1 MIIDEQD
8 LFNFVFFAEKLSE
21 EKRLLIEADKSLSE
35 AVEFY
40 TQLKLNSERELAS
53 SIKKKLA
60 EKIPAYKLNDV
71 IELYAL
77 KSPVTQNQ
85 NGSRMAASTRE
96 LTPKTTTKTF
106 VDTDK
111 DYLIKVL
118 NHGNETKVFVFST
131 KDEVVKN
138 FDIYIQPQ
146 NLKYHFKDNSEPLVI
161 NHLIDPE
168 KIQLKLN

>member
-8 LFNFVFFAEKLSE
+8 LFYFVFFAEKLSE
-21 EKRLLIEADKSLSE
+21 EKRQLIEADKSLSE
-35 AVEFY
+35 TVEFY
-40 TQLKLNSERELAS
+40 MQLKLNSEKELTS

-60 EKIPAYKLNDV
+60 EKIPSYKLNDV
-71 IELYAL
+71 IELYSL

-85 NGSRMAASTRE
+85 NDSRMAASTRE

-106 VDTDK
+106 VDSDK

-118 NHGNETKVFVFST
+118 NYGNETKVFIFST

-138 FDIYIQPQ
+138 FDIVIEPK
-146 NLKYHFKDNSEPLVI
+146 NLTYHLEDNSEPLI
-161 NHLIDPE
+161 IDHSIDAE
-168 KIQLKLN
+168 KIQLRFT